1 MRATVGPLS
10 PGVYWR
16 RRAVVLGAVLLGVI
30 VMFVSCSG
38 EDDKDTKT
46 KNASSQYPTPA
57 PDTASPAETP
67 SFLDS
72 APAGGPALP
81 DPADLLTRDPADD
94 GDLLPGATD
103 TGTTPPAAGATTANT
118 ATTAAVP
125 ADGGACADSEISVTP
140 IPAKTT
146 VKRGVPLEIRLKIKN
161 IGTRT
166 CTRDVGA
173 EPQELYVEQGAQK
186 FWSSDK
192 CSAATGGDVR
202 AFAPGA
208 EREYMVTWNGRESS
222 QCANNVASGPIPPA
236 GDYELRGRLGQLI
249 SAPVVVT
256 IAA

>member
-30 VMFVSCSG
+30 VLFFSCSG
-38 EDDKDTKT
+38 EDDNDPKT

-57 PDTASPAETP
+57 PGTEPPSPTP

-72 APAGGPALP
+72 APAGGGPALP
-81 DPADLLTRDPADD
+81 DPADLLTTDPVDPAEQ
-94 GDLLPGATD
+94 LLPT
-103 TGTTPPAAGATTANT
+103 TTPPAA

-125 ADGGACADSEISVTP
+125 PAGTDGGDGGACADAEMSVTP
-140 IPAKTT
+140 IPAQTT

-166 CTRDVGA
+166 CTRDVGP
-173 EPQELYVEQGAQK
+173 EPQELYLGQGATTI
-186 FWSSDK
+186 WSSDK
-192 CSAATGGDVR
+192 CSTATGSDVR

-208 EREYMVTWNGRESS
+208 EREYQVTWNGKQST
-222 QCANNVASGPIPPA
+222 QCAGNQPSGPVPAA
-236 GDYELRGRLGQLI
+236 GDYELRGRLGELL
-249 SAPVVVT
+249 SAPVAVK

>member
-30 VMFVSCSG
+30 VLFVSCSG

-57 PDTASPAETP
+57 PDTASPSPAT

-72 APAGGPALP
+72 APPGGPALP

-94 GDLLPGATD
+94 DGELLPGAT
-103 TGTTPPAAGATTANT
+103 TAATTPPVAGATTA
-118 ATTAAVP
+118 ATVAP

-140 IPAKTT
+140 IPATTT

-208 EREYMVTWNGRESS
+208 EREYMVTWNGRQSS
-222 QCANNVASGPIPPA
+222 QCANNVASGPIPAA

-249 SAPVVVT
+249 SDPVVVT